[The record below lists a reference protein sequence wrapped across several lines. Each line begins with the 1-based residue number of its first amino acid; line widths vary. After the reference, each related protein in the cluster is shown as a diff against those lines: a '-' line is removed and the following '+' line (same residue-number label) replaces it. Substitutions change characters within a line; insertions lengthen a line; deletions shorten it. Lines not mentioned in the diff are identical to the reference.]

1 MNLVDLLVKL
11 VQTNRHTLYDMIYTL
26 LKLVL
31 LLPVATTSVARVF
44 YTMALVKTK
53 KRNKL
58 VDTLLDD
65 CLVTFIERDIFFE
78 VHKNDIIKTFMSF
91 RNCKLNKK

>member
-65 CLVTFIERDIFFE
+65 CLVTFIEWDIFFE
-78 VHKNDIIKTFMSF
+78 MDENDVIETFMKF
-91 RNCKLNKK
+91 RDRRPDKK